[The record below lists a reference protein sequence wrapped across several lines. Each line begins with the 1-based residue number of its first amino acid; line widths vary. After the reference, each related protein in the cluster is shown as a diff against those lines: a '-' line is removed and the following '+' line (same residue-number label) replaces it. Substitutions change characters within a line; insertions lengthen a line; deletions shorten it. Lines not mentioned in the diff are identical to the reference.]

1 MALPASGEISMND
14 INTELG
20 DANPSSAE
28 IELSGASTPTS
39 SSLFGAA
46 TSSVNKIA
54 PHRMSEFHGYTH
66 VSPPGG
72 GGGGGGGQGGPPPP
86 GGGGP

>member
-1 MALPASGEISMND
+1 MALPVSGEISMND

-20 DANPSSAE
+20 DANPSAAE

-39 SSLFGAA
+39 NSLFGFA
-46 TSSVNKIA
+46 SSAVNKTA

-66 VSPPGG
+66 VGG
-72 GGGGGGGQGGPPPP
+72 GGGGPGGP
-86 GGGGP
+86 